1 MKHLLLN
8 LLPNLHSRV
17 HNLLPLVLAQVEL
30 LGPQTLGLVSQL
42 RDRHQIEVRAQMPE
56 EGRRD
61 AHKRPLGDLL
71 LAGGDHVDRLL
82 VHHDLVES
90 GLDQAA
96 RDVLELLAGL
106 DEQVVALGDLD
117 GDALP
122 CVAGP
127 DVQPGVAGAA
137 VDGEEVEVGVEAG

>member
-1 MKHLLLN
+1 
-8 LLPNLHSRV
+8 
-17 HNLLPLVLAQVEL
+17 
-30 LGPQTLGLVSQL
+30 
-42 RDRHQIEVRAQMPE
+42 MPK

-71 LAGGDHVDRLL
+71 LAGRDHVDRLL